1 MATKVAQKREYLAMQ
16 KSPPPFIWACPE
28 EKNIL
33 DWHFIIRGPPDTPYA
48 GGEYHGLIWFP
59 SDYPFKPPDVK
70 MFTPSGRFETGH
82 KICMSMTSYHPST
95 WNAAWSVATILTGL
109 LSFMLSDEITAGAVR
124 TTDEQKKLLAKQSH
138 GFNISNK
145 KFRDIFPTYAGP
157 EMTDLPDMGKSYPAP
172 PASKVVNPSST
183 LSLPTS
189 NASSKTSTLDPE
201 NTIAGSSSSLPSE
214 ANTDSSSPSTT
225 IPTPLLTPAPT
236 DPNSS
241 PSTANL
247 ASEGKQQ
254 ILHPRQPQQ
263 GPPAHAAR
271 WMPSWR
277 WVIAVVVVAVLGR
290 LSSFAGL

>member
-1 MATKVAQKREYLAMQ
+1 MATKVAQRRLHKEYLVMQ

-33 DWHFIIRGPPDTPYA
+33 DWHFIIRGPPDSLYA

-124 TTDEQKKLLAKQSH
+124 TTDAEKRTLAKQSH
-138 GFNISNK
+138 AFNLSNR
-145 KFRDIFPTYAGP
+145 KFKEVFPSYANP
-157 EMTDLPDMGKSYPAP
+157 EMTDLPDMGIPS
-172 PASKVVNPSST
+172 NPSV
-183 LSLPTS
+183 SLFLRHTIVLLLILWDETTEGLNPSDPTS
-189 NASSKTSTLDPE
+189 TE
-201 NTIAGSSSSLPSE
+201 PS
-214 ANTDSSSPSTT
+214 NPSTSA
-225 IPTPLLTPAPT
+225 LTPFDSLGLVNETPKPPDERKVRA
-236 DPNSS
+236 
-241 PSTANL
+241 
-247 ASEGKQQ
+247 
-254 ILHPRQPQQ
+254 HPR
-263 GPPAHAAR
+263 PA

-277 WVIAVVVVAVLGR
+277 WVIAVVVLAVLGR
-290 LSSFAGL
+290 LSTFAGF

>member
-1 MATKVAQKREYLAMQ
+1 MQ

-124 TTDEQKKLLAKQSH
+124 TTDEQKKALAKQSH

-157 EMTDLPDMGKSYPAP
+157 EMTDLPDMGKTNAP
-172 PASKVVNPSST
+172 PAPKVVNPPAT
-183 LSLPTS
+183 LSPPS
-189 NASSKTSTLDPE
+189 ISDASPDTHHNVQSTST
-201 NTIAGSSSSLPSE
+201 SE
-214 ANTDSSSPSTT
+214 VNSDSIPSTT
-225 IPTPLLTPAPT
+225 IPTPSLTPAPG
-236 DPNSS
+236 DPDISS
-241 PSTANL
+241 TTNTKTIS
-247 ASEGKQQ
+247 ASDSKCQTVQ
-254 ILHPRQPQQ
+254 SRQTQPQM
-263 GPPAHAAR
+263 PAQPHAAR

-277 WVIAVVVVAVLGR
+277 WVIAVVVLAVLGR

>member
-1 MATKVAQKREYLAMQ
+1 MQ

-70 MFTPSGRFETGH
+70 MFTPSGRFEIGH

-109 LSFMLSDEITAGAVR
+109 LSFMLSEEITAGAVR
-124 TTDEQKKLLAKQSH
+124 STDEEKRTLAKKSH
-138 GFNISNK
+138 AFNISSK
-145 KFRDIFPTYAGP
+145 KFREIFPTYATT
-157 EMTDLPDMGKSYPAP
+157 EMTDLPDMGHGPSAKPVP
-172 PASKVVNPSST
+172 KGVNPAFSSST
-183 LSLPTS
+183 PESSAQSTVS
-189 NASSKTSTLDPE
+189 SAAST
-201 NTIAGSSSSLPSE
+201 PSPPD
-214 ANTDSSSPSTT
+214 TQTT
-225 IPTPLLTPAPT
+225 TNLVNSVSAPRTAPQTPAPAAA
-236 DPNSS
+236 P
-241 PSTANL
+241 
-247 ASEGKQQ
+247 ERR
-254 ILHPRQPQQ
+254 IV
-263 GPPAHAAR
+263 PPARNLPDARHAGTNR

-277 WVIAVVVVAVLGR
+277 WILAVVVLAVLGR

>member
-16 KSPPPFIWACPE
+16 KAPPPFIWACPE

-124 TTDEQKKLLAKQSH
+124 TSEADKKTLAKQSH
-138 GFNISNK
+138 AFNISNK
-145 KFRDIFPTYAGP
+145 KFRDIFPDYAKP
-157 EMTDLPDMGKSYPAP
+157 EMQDLPDMGKGNPATST
-172 PASKVVNPSST
+172 SKVVNPTTTTSSPLAIPSST
-183 LSLPTS
+183 TETPLTNTS
-189 NASSKTSTLDPE
+189 N
-201 NTIAGSSSSLPSE
+201 SLETKDIQSAVPVINGDTRINQPR
-214 ANTDSSSPSTT
+214 AR
-225 IPTPLLTPAPT
+225 
-236 DPNSS
+236 PN
-241 PSTANL
+241 
-247 ASEGKQQ
+247 
-254 ILHPRQPQQ
+254 
-263 GPPAHAAR
+263 

-277 WVIAVVVVAVLGR
+277 WVVAVVLLAVVGR
-290 LSSFAGL
+290 LSSFVGL

>member
-109 LSFMLSDEITAGAVR
+109 LSFMLSDEITAGAVK
-124 TTDEQKKLLAKQSH
+124 TTEADKKILAKQSH
-138 GFNISNK
+138 AFNIGNK
-145 KFRDIFPTYAGP
+145 KFRDIFPDYAKA
-157 EMTDLPDMGKSYPAP
+157 EMKDLPDMGKG
-172 PASKVVNPSST
+172 NP
-183 LSLPTS
+183 
-189 NASSKTSTLDPE
+189 
-201 NTIAGSSSSLPSE
+201 SSSSL
-214 ANTDSSSPSTT
+214 TDLGVETSKVITATSTT
-225 IPTPLLTPAPT
+225 AIPDSDSVIPSDDSKTTEPQAPPDT
-236 DPNSS
+236 R
-241 PSTANL
+241 
-247 ASEGKQQ
+247 
-254 ILHPRQPQQ
+254 IIRQPRI
-263 GPPAHAAR
+263 GPN
-271 WMPSWR
+271 WIPSWR
-277 WVIAVVVVAVLGR
+277 WVVAVVVLAVVGR